1 MKSSVDGTTAEWRTH
16 RGKKSAQWMTGQHK
30 LPDPSKR
37 EKRDRK
43 DEQSHR
49 DLGTKT
55 KDVTFIMLLKS
66 Q

>member
-1 MKSSVDGTTAEWRTH
+1 MAQQQNGGHTE
-16 RGKKSAQWMTGQHK
+16 GKKSVKWMTEQYK
-30 LPDPSKR
+30 LPNLSKR

-49 DLGTKT
+49 DLWTKT